1 MSAAVCPNMVDVS
14 WRSIY
19 RSSSHGQLVYAMQ
32 AEFRVLDSLAYRLST
47 GRDAIPGQIVT
58 SGGRV
63 STSGY
68 NRIGCDSG
76 ARETA
81 ELNNTRTCGS

>member
-1 MSAAVCPNMVDVS
+1 MSAAVCPKMVDVS

-19 RSSSHGQLVYAMQ
+19 RSPSHGQLVYAMQ

-58 SGGRV
+58 SGGCQRRV
-63 STSGY
+63 T
-68 NRIGCDSG
+68 IGLAVTLRL
-76 ARETA
+76 ARRP
-81 ELNNTRTCGS
+81 N